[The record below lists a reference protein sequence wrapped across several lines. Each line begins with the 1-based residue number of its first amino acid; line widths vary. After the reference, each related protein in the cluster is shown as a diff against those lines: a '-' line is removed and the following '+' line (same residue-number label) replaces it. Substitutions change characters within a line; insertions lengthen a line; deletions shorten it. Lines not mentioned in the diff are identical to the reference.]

1 MSGYYFVSVAVFLRF
16 WGSPLALAVVSL
28 LGDADLLTGFSDG
41 DTLADMD
48 LDFPEL
54 VDDLLRSIG
63 SSDHFIPLSNPS
75 TNIITGLVFRGQVT
89 SAMKGI

>member
-1 MSGYYFVSVAVFLRF
+1 M
-16 WGSPLALAVVSL
+16 
-28 LGDADLLTGFSDG
+28 LGDANLLTGFSDG

-63 SSDHFIPLSNPS
+63 FSDHFIPLSNPS
-75 TNIITGLVFRGQVT
+75 TNIITGLLFGGQVRVT
-89 SAMKGI
+89 IQTFVQRVTEQAMVTL